1 MFEKY
6 QSLIEAKLSLE
17 AAKNLQIWLTDKKY
31 QVFWSEIE
39 RLILAEDWPELEDSF
54 FKVLEFG
61 TAGRRGKTGVGPN
74 RINQITIGES
84 AQGLCQYL
92 LKMDKATQT
101 NGVVIAYD
109 TRLTSR
115 GLAVF
120 SAQVVAGSGFKAYLF
135 NSFRATPELSFAV
148 RYLQAAAGIVISAS
162 HNPPAD
168 NGFKAYSSYGGQLVA
183 PHDKGVLE
191 ESVKVTDIKILDFD
205 RALADDAIEIIGAG
219 VDQAYIAELT
229 RLSLSSARNLKIV
242 YSPLHGAGQTSVLPL
257 LEQVGFNQVE
267 VVEAQMSPDGNFPN
281 VPNHKPNP
289 EESAA
294 NDMAIEQMLK
304 SGADVAITTDPDAD
318 RLAVM
323 VNHYGEAIRLN
334 GNQSLAMIFD
344 YILQKQKA
352 KNGFIVKT
360 IVTTDLLTSLADC
373 YEINCYGNLLV
384 GFKFIGALIEEK
396 QARGEKF
403 IAGGEESYGMLYG
416 DHARDKDAASGV
428 LPLAEYAAELKA
440 QGKTLYDR
448 LLEIY
453 EEHGFYYETQATAE
467 FPGAEGFANMQKL
480 MANLRKKPLTKIG
493 DYQVSAVRDYQ
504 DLIRTDLASNKTSEV
519 ASSGPG
525 NVIVLEFGDYRRRV
539 TIRPSGTEPKIKV
552 YVQWFV
558 ANNPKLSAKKQLE
571 SISSLTKN
579 IAEQVK
585 AKLTQ

>member
-1 MFEKY
+1 MFKKY
-6 QSLIEAKLSLE
+6 RELVETKLSPE
-17 AAKNLQIWLTDKKY
+17 AIKNLQIWLEDKKY

-39 RLILAEDWPELEDSF
+39 RLILSKDWAELEDSF

-74 RINQITIGES
+74 RINKITIGES

-92 LKMDKATQT
+92 LKTNKAAQSQ
-101 NGVVIAYD
+101 GVAIAYD

-115 GLAVF
+115 GLAIF
-120 SAQVVAGSGFKAYLF
+120 AAQVVAGNGFKAYLF

-148 RYLQAAAGIVISAS
+148 RHLKAAAGIVISAS

-191 ESVKVTDIKILDFD
+191 ESVKVKDIKTIDFD
-205 RALADDAIEIIGAG
+205 KALADDQIEIIGEA
-219 VDQAYIAELT
+219 VDQAYMAELAK
-229 RLSLSSARNLKIV
+229 LSLSTARNIEIV

-257 LEQVGFNQVE
+257 LERVGFNQVD
-267 VVEAQMSPDGNFPN
+267 VVKAQMTPDGNFPN

-289 EESAA
+289 EEPAA
-294 NDMAIEQMLK
+294 NDMAIEQMIK
-304 SGADVAITTDPDAD
+304 TKADIAITTDPDAD
-318 RLAVM
+318 RLAVI
-323 VNHYGEAIRLN
+323 VNHHGEAVRLN
-334 GNQSLAMIFD
+334 GNQSLALVFD
-344 YILQKQKA
+344 YILQKQQA

-360 IVTTDLLTSLADC
+360 IVTTDLLASLADC
-373 YEINCYGNLLV
+373 YKVKCYGDLLV

-396 QARGEKF
+396 QPKGEKF

-428 LPLAEYAAELKA
+428 LPLAEYAAELKES
-440 QGKTLYDR
+440 GKTLYDR

-453 EEHGFYYETQATAE
+453 MEQGFYYETQATAE
-467 FPGAEGFANMQKL
+467 FPGAAGFANMQKL
-480 MANLRKKPLTKIG
+480 MANLRTKPFTLIG
-493 DYQVSAVRDYQ
+493 KRKVTAIRDYQ
-504 DLIRTDLASNKTSEV
+504 DLIRTDLVTGKTSKV
-519 ASSGPG
+519 KSTGKS
-525 NVIVLEFGDYRRRV
+525 NVIVLEFGDYACRA

-558 ANNPKLSAKKQLE
+558 PATASKLAEEQLK
-571 SISSLTKN
+571 SITKL
-579 IAEQVK
+579 AEQIAQQIK
-585 AKLTQ
+585 AKLV